1 MNIRLSYTSFRN
13 ILRPLSVYSEKSR
26 GKGIAAKIKW
36 VCNEN
41 VRMYGYD
48 SPNHQT
54 RLSIVRLD
62 SDTLG
67 NSSKAHY
74 DFLTEVPVVR
84 GLSSIARKKKINI
97 DTEAEQPDL
106 RISTKNFRY
115 NIKKGSKTQDM
126 DIKNRYLPMEQI
138 KAKSYSI
145 VKYFEVSFSILHWR
159 ALSNYTL
166 TIKI

>member
-126 DIKNRYLPMEQI
+126 DIKIVTCQWSNKSQ
-138 KAKSYSI
+138 SYSI
-145 VKYFEVSFSILHWR
+145 VKYFEEVFPS
-159 ALSNYTL
+159 YTGGPYRI
-166 TIKI
+166 THSQ